1 MPPSTRAK
9 SPAKPLKRKP
19 SAAAAKTS
27 SPPARR
33 LDARPDPLDFRDRM
47 YEATLVE
54 VPPRRPLN
62 LYRKIKVP
70 ILNQGAE
77 GACTGFGLATVINY
91 LLCLHGKGSFQ
102 PVSPRMLYDMA
113 KRYDEWPGETY
124 EGSSARGAMKG
135 WHKHGVC
142 AERVWP
148 QKAETDSQL
157 TAQRSADALTRPL
170 GAYYRVNHRDLICMH
185 SALTEVG
192 VLYASSEVHEGWNE
206 VRPDGEIPL
215 KDKIIGGHAFA
226 IVGYDEKGFWIQN
239 SWGRTWGKGGFGLI
253 RYDDWLT
260 NGSDIWVARL
270 GVPVESQTWRGTA
283 ALAWSP
289 AGHPLGYTNDD
300 LRPHIIGIGNNGLLR
315 STGNFGSTPESVA
328 EIFHTYIPAITA
340 GWKKKRILLFA
351 HGGLVGEE
359 SAIQKLA
366 ENRASLLE
374 AEIYPISFIWKSDY
388 WTTLTNILR
397 DALSRRTVAGILDG
411 AKDFMLDRLDDGLE
425 PFARA
430 FTGKSEWDEMKSNAL
445 DATVSAKGGARLALQ
460 HLSAFVA
467 QDSTTEI
474 HVLGHSAG
482 AIFHAALIQLL
493 TVSGAIKEGPL
504 TGEQGL
510 GLKVKT
516 CTLWAPACTMELFK
530 QTYRPAIL
538 SQVIED
544 FAIFGLKDQIE
555 QDDNCAN
562 IYHKSLLYLVSNAF
576 ENRVHIPLLQP
587 DGEPIL
593 GMAKFVAQDKA
604 VAGLFQN
611 GNATWIPSPNDEPL
625 GSPRAS
631 TAAHH
636 GDFDDDCATLRA
648 TFARIVGSKTNVAA
662 PRVTAHEQSEK
673 SLQSRLGRI
682 ASASKLSLEL

>member
-1 MPPSTRAK
+1 
-9 SPAKPLKRKP
+9 
-19 SAAAAKTS
+19 
-27 SPPARR
+27 
-33 LDARPDPLDFRDRM
+33 
-47 YEATLVE
+47 
-54 VPPRRPLN
+54 
-62 LYRKIKVP
+62 
-70 ILNQGAE
+70 
-77 GACTGFGLATVINY
+77 
-91 LLCLHGKGSFQ
+91 
-102 PVSPRMLYDMA
+102 
-113 KRYDEWPGETY
+113 
-124 EGSSARGAMKG
+124 
-135 WHKHGVC
+135 
-142 AERVWP
+142 
-148 QKAETDSQL
+148 
-157 TAQRSADALTRPL
+157 
-170 GAYYRVNHRDLICMH
+170 
-185 SALTEVG
+185 
-192 VLYASSEVHEGWNE
+192 
-206 VRPDGEIPL
+206 
-215 KDKIIGGHAFA
+215 
-226 IVGYDEKGFWIQN
+226 
-239 SWGRTWGKGGFGLI
+239 
-253 RYDDWLT
+253 
-260 NGSDIWVARL
+260 
-270 GVPVESQTWRGTA
+270 
-283 ALAWSP
+283 
-289 AGHPLGYTNDD
+289 
-300 LRPHIIGIGNNGLLR
+300 
-315 STGNFGSTPESVA
+315 
-328 EIFHTYIPAITA
+328 
-340 GWKKKRILLFA
+340 
-351 HGGLVGEE
+351 
-359 SAIQKLA
+359 
-366 ENRASLLE
+366 
-374 AEIYPISFIWKSDY
+374 
-388 WTTLTNILR
+388 
-397 DALSRRTVAGILDG
+397 
-411 AKDFMLDRLDDGLE
+411 
-425 PFARA
+425 
-430 FTGKSEWDEMKSNAL
+430 
-445 DATVSAKGGARLALQ
+445 LQ
-460 HLSAFVA
+460 HLSAFEA

-576 ENRVHIPLLQP
+576 QNRVHIPLLQP

-636 GDFDDDCATLRA
+636 GAFDDDRATLRA

-662 PRVTAHEQSEK
+662 PRVRAHEQSEK